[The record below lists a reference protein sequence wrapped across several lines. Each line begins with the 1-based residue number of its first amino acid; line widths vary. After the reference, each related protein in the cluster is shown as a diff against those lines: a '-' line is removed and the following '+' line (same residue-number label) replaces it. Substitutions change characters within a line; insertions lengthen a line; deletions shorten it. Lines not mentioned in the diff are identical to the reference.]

1 MEPAISDQV
10 VLVTPQGEARGT
22 LLKSEAH
29 GTDTPLHLGFSC
41 HAIDGRGRVLVTRR
55 ALSKRTWP
63 GVWTNSFCGHPG
75 PGEAWEDAVRRHGMS
90 ELGLAIHEV
99 VSALPDF
106 RYRATDASGVV
117 ENEICPVFTAS
128 AEDLP
133 EPNPT
138 RSWRRHGWPR
148 MICAAPWRPHRG
160 PSAPGWCCRF
170 HRCRSTEALPAATRP
185 RGRDERRARQQ
196 RSRPLHQLRPG
207 RGRW

>member
-41 HAIDGRGRVLVTRR
+41 HVIDGRGRVLVTRR

-75 PGEAWEDAVRRHGMS
+75 PGEGWEDAVRRHGMS

-106 RYRATDASGVV
+106 QYRATDASGVV

-133 EPNPT
+133 EPNLHEVVETAWVAPHDL
-138 RSWRRHGWPR
+138 RSAVE
-148 MICAAPWRPHRG
+148 AAPWAFSPWMVLQIPQMPLYG
-160 PSAPGWCCRF
+160 GTPSSDASPGV
-170 HRCRSTEALPAATRP
+170 
-185 RGRDERRARQQ
+185 
-196 RSRPLHQLRPG
+196 
-207 RGRW
+207 